1 MSAWT
6 FEPLWAESG
15 EVERTCYTSNVF
27 LGTKRAFGTKAS
39 VVPGAF
45 PPLDG
50 RVNVQVKAIITAV
63 AEAESGIEP
72 ALGDPPHVVF
82 VQIVALVVL
91 LAQASKPVLAHRAF
105 VRISQ
110 RRRSCGQEVEMAW
123 PDMPPGA

>member
-27 LGTKRAFGTKAS
+27 L
-39 VVPGAF
+39 
-45 PPLDG
+45 G

-82 VQIVALVVL
+82 VQIVALVSFFAQSTKPM
-91 LAQASKPVLAHRAF
+91 LAYGSLVGISK
-105 VRISQ
+105 
-110 RRRSCGQEVEMAW
+110 RR
-123 PDMPPGA
+123 

>member
-1 MSAWT
+1 MKIQA
-6 FEPLWAESG
+6 
-15 EVERTCYTSNVF
+15 
-27 LGTKRAFGTKAS
+27 
-39 VVPGAF
+39 VV
-45 PPLDG
+45 
-50 RVNVQVKAIITAV
+50 TTV
-63 AEAESGIEP
+63 AEPKGGVEP
-72 ALGDPPHVVF
+72 ALGYPSHIVF

>member
-82 VQIVALVVL
+82 VQIVALFSFLTQTAKPMLTDGTLVGI
-91 LAQASKPVLAHRAF
+91 AQ
-105 VRISQ
+105 
-110 RRRSCGQEVEMAW
+110 CC
-123 PDMPPGA
+123 